1 MRFSFFTALSA
12 VASLG
17 HALPG
22 KLHGRDVSASELNQF
37 NFWVQYAA
45 ATYYEED
52 YTAQVGGRLS
62 CSKGNCPK
70 IEEIG
75 TTVFYDFSD
84 STITDT
90 AGYIAVDHSNSAVV
104 LAFRGSVSV
113 RNFFSD
119 AIFIFTNPGLCDGCL
134 AELGF
139 WSSWKLVRD
148 NITRELKDAF
158 AQNPDYE
165 LVVVGHSLG
174 AAIATLAATDLRSK
188 GYPSAK
194 MYAHA
199 SPRVANVALAN
210 YITAQGN
217 NFRFT
222 HTNDP
227 VPKLPL
233 LSMGYFHVSPEYW
246 ITSPNNS
253 TVNTSDI
260 SVINGEVS
268 FDGNTGTGLPFLT
281 DIEAH
286 FWYFVDVDAGKVSGL
301 PLKRV

>member
-17 HALPG
+17 YALPG
-22 KLHGRDVSASELNQF
+22 KLQSRDVSASELDQF
-37 NFWVQYAA
+37 DFWVQYAA
-45 ATYYEED
+45 ATYYEVD
-52 YTAQVGGRLS
+52 YTAQVGDKLT
-62 CSKGNCPK
+62 CSKGNCPRV
-70 IEEIG
+70 EEIG
-75 TTVFYDFSD
+75 ATVFYDFSD

-90 AGYIAVDHSNSAVV
+90 AGFITVDHTNSAVV

-113 RNFFSD
+113 RNWVSD
-119 AIFIFTNPGLCDGCL
+119 ATFVHTNPGLCDGCL

-148 NITRELKDAF
+148 DIIKELTDAF
-158 AQNPDYE
+158 AQNPNYE

-174 AAIATLAATDLRSK
+174 AAVATLAAADLRGK

-194 MYAHA
+194 LYAYA
-199 SPRVANVALAN
+199 APRVANAALAT

-233 LSMGYFHVSPEYW
+233 LSMGYVHVSPEYW
-246 ITSPNNS
+246 ITSPNNA
-253 TVNTSDI
+253 TVSTSDI
-260 SVINGEVS
+260 KVINGDVS
-268 FDGNTGTGLPFLT
+268 FDGKHWNWFAVADG
-281 DIEAH
+281 
-286 FWYFVDVDAGKVSGL
+286 
-301 PLKRV
+301 R